1 MKSSPVF
8 KNWFAENKEK
18 AQRKN
23 VRPTTGFFG
32 KTDSGN
38 VRMAPS

>member
-1 MKSSPVF
+1 MSSPVF
-8 KNWFAENKEK
+8 KFWLAENKDK
-18 AQRKN
+18 NRRKN

-38 VRMAPS
+38 VRMALS